1 MRRVTGLI
9 QVNSAAMRRYTIE
22 LRWFGALPSLQGTIV
37 RIYYFDT
44 KDGVPVRDGA
54 GSQFA
59 SPAAAIAHSKHLA
72 AAIRDKKQIGDRDL
86 HIVVVE
92 ESGREI
98 HREPVY
104 PMGD

>member
-1 MRRVTGLI
+1 MNPGGSGL
-9 QVNSAAMRRYTIE
+9 QT
-22 LRWFGALPSLQGTIV
+22 SLQVTIV
-37 RIYYFDT
+37 RTYYFDA

-59 SPAAAIAHSKHLA
+59 SPAAANSEHLA
-72 AAIRDKKQIGDRDL
+72 AAIRDKKQAGHRDL
-86 HIVVVE
+86 HIVVIE

-104 PMGD
+104 PTGDQPVAAF

>member
-1 MRRVTGLI
+1 MRT
-9 QVNSAAMRRYTIE
+9 
-22 LRWFGALPSLQGTIV
+22 
-37 RIYYFDT
+37 YYFDA
-44 KDGVPVRDGA
+44 KDGVPVRDCA

-72 AAIRDKKQIGDRDL
+72 AAIRDKKRAGHGDL
-86 HIVVVE
+86 HIVVLE

-104 PMGD
+104 PAGDQSVATF

>member
-1 MRRVTGLI
+1 LNRGGSGL
-9 QVNSAAMRRYTIE
+9 QT
-22 LRWFGALPSLQGTIV
+22 SLQVTIV
-37 RIYYFDT
+37 RTYYFDA

-72 AAIRDKKQIGDRDL
+72 AAIRDKKQAGHRDL

-104 PMGD
+104 PAGDQSVATF